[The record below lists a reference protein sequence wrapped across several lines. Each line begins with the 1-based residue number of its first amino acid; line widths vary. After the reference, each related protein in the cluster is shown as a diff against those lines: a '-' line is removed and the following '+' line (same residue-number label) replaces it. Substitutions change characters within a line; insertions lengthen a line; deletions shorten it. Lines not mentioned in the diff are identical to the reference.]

1 MSAGH
6 SGAVCVVLLMTS
18 NALQRW
24 NALAVRAAHNIGEVP
39 VPVVALLRIV
49 RRRVAVDAARMRE
62 HRIDLLPCGQAVRS
76 HGRLRRRALLA
87 FWRRIGCASDNRRE
101 SAKQKNH
108 SMETHC
114 AGFPCGS

>member
-6 SGAVCVVLLMTS
+6 SGAVRIGALMAS
-18 NALQRW
+18 NALQRR
-24 NALAVRAAHNIGEVP
+24 NALAVGAAHNVGEVP

-76 HGRLRRRALLA
+76 RGRLRGRALLV
-87 FWRRIGCASDNRRE
+87 FWQRIGCPSDNRRE
-101 SAKQKNH
+101 RDKQKNH
-108 SMETHC
+108 SIETHS
-114 AGFPCGS
+114 AGFPCGC